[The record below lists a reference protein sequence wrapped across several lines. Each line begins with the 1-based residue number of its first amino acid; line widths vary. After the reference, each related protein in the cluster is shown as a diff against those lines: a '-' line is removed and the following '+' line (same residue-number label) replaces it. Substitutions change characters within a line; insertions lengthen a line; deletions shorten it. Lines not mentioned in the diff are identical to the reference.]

1 MDKTLL
7 AIAKG
12 VLYAFSIVLV
22 IAVLFRG
29 ILPVLWG
36 SGTALGLI
44 GAGFVTILGL
54 LIILFIISKMYKDFK
69 SST

>member
-1 MDKTLL
+1 MLF

-12 VLYAFSIVLV
+12 VLYGFSIVL
-22 IAVLFRG
+22 IISVLFRG

-44 GAGFVTILGL
+44 GAAFVGILGL
-54 LIILFIISKMYKDFK
+54 LLILFIISKMVKDFK
-69 SST
+69 SSN